1 MAVASSPC
9 PATEL
14 LKQVKPE
21 DGAPALAPPPS
32 LARLAAADAVVAANL
47 LQIEALTRQLAATH
61 ACLDTGGS
69 LEELRRADERYAV
82 ELEDQRGRCLDR
94 VIDVQAGILPQP
106 PPMAVASSPCPAA
119 ELVKLEGAGPALVPP
134 PSLPP
139 APPPSRARLAR
150 LAAADAVVAANR
162 PQISALTQRIEA
174 MRACLDPGGSL
185 EELTRADGRYAVELE
200 GKLSLCLEAVE
211 QAQSVQL
218 PPMAAASS
226 PSPAA
231 EQVPVIKQEDGA
243 HAESM

>member
-9 PATEL
+9 PAAEL
-14 LKQVKPE
+14 VKQVKPE

-82 ELEDQRGRCLDR
+82 ELEGKLSLCFEGVERA
-94 VIDVQAGILPQP
+94 QAVILPQP

-150 LAAADAVVAANR
+150 WAAADAVVAANLL
-162 PQISALTQRIEA
+162 QIEA
-174 MRACLDPGGSL
+174 LGPEL
-185 EELTRADGRYAVELE
+185 EATRARLAIEDEGVRREAYGRYAVELE
-200 GKLSLCLEAVE
+200 DQRGRCLDRVIDVHAGILP
-211 QAQSVQL
+211 QP

-226 PSPAA
+226 PCPAA
-231 EQVPVIKQEDGA
+231 ELVKQVKPEPVDD
-243 HAESM
+243 